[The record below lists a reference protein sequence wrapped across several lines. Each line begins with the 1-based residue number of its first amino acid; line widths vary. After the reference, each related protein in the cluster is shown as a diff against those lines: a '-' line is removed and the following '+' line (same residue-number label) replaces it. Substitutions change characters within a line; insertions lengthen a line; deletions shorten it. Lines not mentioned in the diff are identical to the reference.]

1 MKTLSSILTSPA
13 LMVLLAVGCTS
24 SYKHVIIV
32 HGILSGPNDLQTL
45 SRFITEEHPSTK
57 VTVIDLFNNME
68 SIKPLWKQVHGVGKV
83 IQRIMKKS
91 PRGVH
96 LLCFSQGGLICRGV
110 LSVLPNH
117 NVHAFIALASPLAG
131 QYGDSVHF
139 LCYNKFMQKRISL
152 CNFWNDPHQQVKY
165 LKHNNFLPLLNGRK
179 PHSKMAGIGFSCLL
193 LALKKFLRI
202 KKLVLIGGPD
212 DDVIIPWQSSHFGF
226 YNSKEAVIEMRK
238 QRVDTFGLRTLDARS
253 DIIMCSCSG
262 VKHSEW
268 DSNQQVF
275 KRCPHTNQLFDQEDA
290 DTQEQLL

>member
-131 QYGDSVHF
+131 QYGVMKSYYPSSAMDSVYF

-179 PHSKMAGIGFSCLL
+179 PHKWR
-193 LALKKFLRI
+193 KNFLRI

-212 DDVIIPWQSSHFGF
+212 DDVIIPWQSRNKKTIPF
-226 YNSKEAVIEMRK
+226 YRE
-238 QRVDTFGLRTLDARS
+238 DTFGLRTLDARS

-275 KRCPHTNQLFDQEDA
+275 KRCIKPWLD
-290 DTQEQLL
+290 

>member
-1 MKTLSSILTSPA
+1 MPPKKPQEYEDLKKSLDIIQEKLKSFMDQVSAKLTPLWDMMEEFRRFRAQNEQRENRVEILEKR
-13 LMVLLAVGCTS
+13 LDDVE
-24 SYKHVIIV
+24 
-32 HGILSGPNDLQTL
+32 QQ
-45 SRFITEEHPSTK
+45 EHPSTK

-131 QYGDSVHF
+131 QYGVSQVMKSYYPSSAMDSVYF

-179 PHSKMAGIGFSCLL
+179 PHSKMAEWR
-193 LALKKFLRI
+193 KNFLRI

-212 DDVIIPWQSSHFGF
+212 DDVIIPWQSRYLRSHLCISNIMNGRGLQRP
-226 YNSKEAVIEMRK
+226 VIFK
-238 QRVDTFGLRTLDARS
+238 QLAR
-253 DIIMCSCSG
+253 C
-262 VKHSEW
+262 
-268 DSNQQVF
+268 
-275 KRCPHTNQLFDQEDA
+275 
-290 DTQEQLL
+290 

>member
-1 MKTLSSILTSPA
+1 
-13 LMVLLAVGCTS
+13 
-24 SYKHVIIV
+24 
-32 HGILSGPNDLQTL
+32 
-45 SRFITEEHPSTK
+45 
-57 VTVIDLFNNME
+57 ME

-131 QYGDSVHF
+131 QYGVSQVMKSYYPSSAMDSVYF

-179 PHSKMAGIGFSCLL
+179 PHSKMAEWR
-193 LALKKFLRI
+193 KNFLRI

-212 DDVIIPWQSSHFGF
+212 DDVIIPWQSSFTGKTHLD
-226 YNSKEAVIEMRK
+226 SELWTLAV
-238 QRVDTFGLRTLDARS
+238 T
-253 DIIMCSCSG
+253 
-262 VKHSEW
+262 
-268 DSNQQVF
+268 
-275 KRCPHTNQLFDQEDA
+275 
-290 DTQEQLL
+290 

>member
-96 LLCFSQGGLICRGV
+96 LLCFSQGLQTLIQY
-110 LSVLPNH
+110 LFSN
-117 NVHAFIALASPLAG
+117 IAIFMMSQVMKSYYPSSAT
-131 QYGDSVHF
+131 DSVYF

-179 PHSKMAGIGFSCLL
+179 PHSKMAEWR
-193 LALKKFLRI
+193 KNFLRI

-212 DDVIIPWQSSHFGF
+212 DDHSTLCFPLLLSS
-226 YNSKEAVIEMRK
+226 AVFRHLTPSTIFNR
-238 QRVDTFGLRTLDARS
+238 L
-253 DIIMCSCSG
+253 
-262 VKHSEW
+262 
-268 DSNQQVF
+268 
-275 KRCPHTNQLFDQEDA
+275 
-290 DTQEQLL
+290 

>member
-1 MKTLSSILTSPA
+1 SMKTLSSILTSPA

-131 QYGDSVHF
+131 QYGVSQVMKSYYPSSAMDSVYF

-179 PHSKMAGIGFSCLL
+179 PHSKMAEWR
-193 LALKKFLRI
+193 KNFLRI

-212 DDVIIPWQSSHFGF
+212 DDVIIPWQSSHLTVIVLEF
-226 YNSKEAVIEMRK
+226 YRE
-238 QRVDTFGLRTLDARS
+238 DTFGLRTLDARS

-275 KRCPHTNQLFDQEDA
+275 KRCIKPWLD
-290 DTQEQLL
+290 

>member
-131 QYGDSVHF
+131 QYGVMKSYYPSSATDSVHF

-193 LALKKFLRI
+193 L
-202 KKLVLIGGPD
+202 KLVLIGGPD
-212 DDVIIPWQSSHFGF
+212 DDVIIPWQSSSHSIKFPMFLPQF
-226 YNSKEAVIEMRK
+226 YRE
-238 QRVDTFGLRTLDARS
+238 DTFGLRTLDARS

-275 KRCPHTNQLFDQEDA
+275 KRCIKPWLD
-290 DTQEQLL
+290 

>member
-117 NVHAFIALASPLAG
+117 NVHAFIALTSLLAG
-131 QYGDSVHF
+131 QYGGQKTSFMKSYYPSSATDSVYF

-179 PHSKMAGIGFSCLL
+179 PHSKMAEWR
-193 LALKKFLRI
+193 KNFLRI

-212 DDVIIPWQSSHFGF
+212 DDVIIPWQSRFTFSDLSETNDDLF
-226 YNSKEAVIEMRK
+226 VIPRRPKHKMVAMEIKLIEKPPTCSFCQYDTLK
-238 QRVDTFGLRTLDARS
+238 Q
-253 DIIMCSCSG
+253 C
-262 VKHSEW
+262 
-268 DSNQQVF
+268 VF
-275 KRCPHTNQLFDQEDA
+275 F
-290 DTQEQLL
+290 